1 MNETDLHFFIDS
13 TVNYFEEVTNEKA
26 TAGIPYIKDNE
37 PVVLEYTGIIG
48 ISGKRKGSI
57 YVTTSENML
66 STIAKVILGLK
77 EVGKEDIKD
86 LVGEIANTISG
97 NVRQAYGSDFMI
109 SVPVVVEG
117 KAKDIKLPDNIQSF
131 VIPITWKDFKLFR
144 QRQVLGYV
152 MENAK

>member
-13 TVNYFEEVTNEKA
+13 TLNYFDEVTNSKA
-26 TAGIPYIKDNE
+26 TTGIPYIKDDA

-48 ISGKRKGSI
+48 ISGKRKGSVYI
-57 YVTTSENML
+57 TTTEEML
-66 STIAKVILGLK
+66 KEIAHIILGAK
-77 EVGKEDIKD
+77 EVKREDIKD
-86 LVGEIANTISG
+86 LVGEVANTISG

-131 VIPITWKDFKLFR
+131 VIPINWHDHKSFL
-144 QRQVLGYV
+144 VVCL
-152 MENAK
+152 E

>member
-26 TAGIPYIKDNE
+26 TAGIPYIKDDE

-48 ISGKRKGSI
+48 ISGKRKGSV
-57 YVTTSENML
+57 YVTSSEIML
-66 STIAKVILGLK
+66 SAIAKVILGLEK
-77 EVGKEDIKD
+77 VDKEDIKD

-109 SVPVVVEG
+109 SVPVVIEG

-131 VIPITWKDFKLFR
+131 VIPITWKDFKSFL
-144 QRQVLGYV
+144 VVCL
-152 MENAK
+152 E

>member
-26 TAGIPYIKDNE
+26 SAGIPYMKDEE

-48 ISGKRKGSI
+48 ISGKRKGSV
-57 YVTTSENML
+57 YVTSSEMML
-66 STIAKVILGLK
+66 SEIAKTILGLNT
-77 EVGKEDIKD
+77 VGKENIKD

-109 SVPVVVEG
+109 SVPVVIEG
-117 KAKDIKLPDNIQSF
+117 KAKDIKLPENIQSF
-131 VIPITWKDFKLFR
+131 VIPITWKDYKSFL
-144 QRQVLGYV
+144 VVCL
-152 MENAK
+152 E

>member
-66 STIAKVILGLK
+66 STIAKVILGLE

-131 VIPITWKDFKLFR
+131 VIPITWKDFKLFL
-144 QRQVLGYV
+144 VVCL
-152 MENAK
+152 E

>member
-13 TVNYFEEVTNEKA
+13 TVNYFEEVTNDKA
-26 TAGIPYIKDNE
+26 TAGIPYIKDDE

-57 YVTTSENML
+57 YVTSSETML
-66 STIAKVILGLK
+66 STIAKVILGLD
-77 EVGKEDIKD
+77 EIGKDDIKD

-131 VIPITWKDFKLFR
+131 VIPITWKEFKSYL
-144 QRQVLGYV
+144 VVCL
-152 MENAK
+152 E

>member
-13 TVNYFEEVTNEKA
+13 TINYFDEVTNEKA
-26 TAGIPYIKDNE
+26 VTGIPYIKDDE

-57 YVTTSENML
+57 YITTSEVML
-66 STIAKVILGLK
+66 QELAKLILGHSQI
-77 EVGKEDIKD
+77 GADDIKD

-109 SVPVVVEG
+109 SVPVVIEG
-117 KAKDIKLPDNIQSF
+117 KAKDIKLPEDIKSF
-131 VIPITWKDFKLFR
+131 VIPLTWHNHKSYL
-144 QRQVLGYV
+144 VVCL
-152 MENAK
+152 E

>member
-13 TVNYFEEVTNEKA
+13 TVNYFEEVTSEKA
-26 TAGIPYIKDNE
+26 SAGIPYMKDEE

-57 YVTTSENML
+57 YVTTSEKML
-66 STIAKVILGLK
+66 SSIAKLILGI
-77 EVGKEDIKD
+77 EEIGKEDIKD

-131 VIPITWKDFKLFR
+131 VIPITWKEHKSFL
-144 QRQVLGYV
+144 VVCL
-152 MENAK
+152 E

>member
-26 TAGIPYIKDNE
+26 TAGIPYIKDEE

-57 YVTTSENML
+57 YVTTAEDML
-66 STIAKVILGLK
+66 KTIAKMILGLD
-77 EVGKEDIKD
+77 EIGKEDIKD

-131 VIPITWKDFKLFR
+131 VIPITWHDYKCFL
-144 QRQVLGYV
+144 VVGL
-152 MENAK
+152 E

>member
-13 TVNYFEEVTNEKA
+13 TLNYFEEVTNQKA
-26 TAGIPYIKDNE
+26 VAGIPYIKDE
-37 PVVLEYTGIIG
+37 SPVVLEYTGIIG

-57 YVTTSENML
+57 YITASEGML
-66 STIAKVILGLK
+66 MNIAHIILG
-77 EVGKEDIKD
+77 VDSVRPEDIKD

-117 KAKDIKLPDNIQSF
+117 QAKDIKMPDNIQSF
-131 VIPITWKDFKLFR
+131 VIPLTWRESKAFL
-144 QRQVLGYV
+144 VVCL
-152 MENAK
+152 E

>member
-13 TVNYFEEVTNEKA
+13 TMNYFEEVTNEKA
-26 TAGIPYIKDNE
+26 NAGIPYIKDEE

-48 ISGKRKGSI
+48 ISGKRKGSVYI
-57 YVTTSENML
+57 TTNESML
-66 STIAKVILGLK
+66 KEIAHIILGLDNI
-77 EVGKEDIKD
+77 EGDDIKD

-117 KAKDIKLPDNIQSF
+117 KAKDIKLPDNLQSF
-131 VIPITWKDFKLFR
+131 VVPLTWKDHKSFL
-144 QRQVLGYV
+144 VVCL
-152 MENAK
+152 E

>member
-26 TAGIPYIKDNE
+26 TAGIPYIKADE

-57 YVTTSENML
+57 YVTTSETML
-66 STIAKVILGLK
+66 SSVARVILGLD
-77 EVGKEDIKD
+77 EVGKDDIKD

-131 VIPITWKDFKLFR
+131 VIPITWKDFKSFL
-144 QRQVLGYV
+144 VVCL
-152 MENAK
+152 E

>member
-26 TAGIPYIKDNE
+26 TAGIPYIKDDE

-57 YVTTSENML
+57 YVTTSEDML
-66 STIAKVILGLK
+66 STIAQVILGLDS
-77 EVGKEDIKD
+77 VGKDDIKD

-131 VIPITWKDFKLFR
+131 VIPITWKDFKSFL
-144 QRQVLGYV
+144 VVCL
-152 MENAK
+152 E

>member
-13 TVNYFEEVTNEKA
+13 TLNYYEEVTNQKA
-26 TAGIPYIKDNE
+26 TAGIPYIKDDSA
-37 PVVLEYTGIIG
+37 VVLEYTGIIG

-57 YVTTSENML
+57 YITTSEEML
-66 STIAKVILGLK
+66 KEIANIILGQDDI
-77 EVGKEDIKD
+77 GKEDIKD

-117 KAKDIKLPDNIQSF
+117 QAKDIKMPDNIQSF
-131 VIPITWKDFKLFR
+131 VIPLTWREHKSFL
-144 QRQVLGYV
+144 VVCL
-152 MENAK
+152 E

>member
-13 TVNYFEEVTNEKA
+13 TLNYYEEVTNQKA
-26 TAGIPYIKDNE
+26 TAGIPYIKDE
-37 PVVLEYTGIIG
+37 SAVVLEYTGIIG

-57 YVTTSENML
+57 YITTSEEML
-66 STIAKVILGLK
+66 KEIANIILGLDDI
-77 EVGKEDIKD
+77 GKEDIKD

-117 KAKDIKLPDNIQSF
+117 QAKDIKMPDNIQSF
-131 VIPITWKDFKLFR
+131 VIPLTWREHKSFL
-144 QRQVLGYV
+144 VVCL
-152 MENAK
+152 E

>member
-26 TAGIPYIKDNE
+26 TAGIPYIKDDE

-66 STIAKVILGLK
+66 STLAKVILGLE
-77 EVGKEDIKD
+77 EVGKDDIKD

-131 VIPITWKDFKLFR
+131 VIPITWKDFKSFL
-144 QRQVLGYV
+144 VVCL
-152 MENAK
+152 E

>member
-48 ISGKRKGSI
+48 ISGKRKGSV
-57 YVTTSENML
+57 YVTSTEVML
-66 STIAKVILGLK
+66 SAIAKVILEL
-77 EVGKEDIKD
+77 EDVGKEDIKD

-109 SVPVVVEG
+109 SVPVVIEG

-131 VIPITWKDFKLFR
+131 VIPITWQDHKSFL
-144 QRQVLGYV
+144 VVCL
-152 MENAK
+152 E

>member
-26 TAGIPYIKDNE
+26 ASGIPYIKDDE

-57 YVTTSENML
+57 YVTASEEML
-66 STIAKVILGLK
+66 KAIAKVILGL
-77 EVGKEDIKD
+77 EDVGKEDIKD
-86 LVGEIANTISG
+86 LIGEIANTISG

-131 VIPITWKDFKLFR
+131 VIPITWQDHKSFL
-144 QRQVLGYV
+144 VVCL
-152 MENAK
+152 E

>member
-13 TVNYFEEVTNEKA
+13 TMNYFEEITNQKA
-26 TAGIPYIKDNE
+26 SAGIPYIKDE
-37 PVVLEYTGIIG
+37 APVVLEYTGIIG

-57 YVTTSENML
+57 YITANEAML
-66 STIAKVILGLK
+66 SEIASIILGVDKLS
-77 EVGKEDIKD
+77 KEDIKD

-117 KAKDIKLPDNIQSF
+117 QARDIKLPDNIQSF
-131 VIPITWKDFKLFR
+131 VVPLTWQEHTSFL
-144 QRQVLGYV
+144 VVCL
-152 MENAK
+152 E